1 MNLNLKFCLCI
12 SVHSVCKTQH
22 FVIQV
27 NCRVFWCCADGTFTL
42 PGRYQTPIDNYEGF
56 GDDND
61 DYGDDDID
69 GYDDED
75 GDRCL
80 LC

>member
-1 MNLNLKFCLCI
+1 MLMG
-12 SVHSVCKTQH
+12 
-22 FVIQV
+22 QV
-27 NCRVFWCCADGTFTL
+27 PFTL
-42 PGRYQTPIDNYEGF
+42 PGRYQTPIDNDEGH
-56 GDDND
+56 DDD
-61 DYGDDDID
+61 DGDYGDD